1 MRRQFL
7 IALALATTTLAA
19 CGSKTDVVENGSAA
33 ENLSFES
40 TPANDASA
48 LEAVE
53 AEDSKVAVPGRD
65 NELESDNEVDS
76 NADANASANSAGNS
90 D

>member
-1 MRRQFL
+1 MRRLFL
-7 IALALATTTLAA
+7 IALATTALAA
-19 CGSKTDVVENGSAA
+19 CGSKTNVVENGSAA

-53 AEDSKVAVPGRD
+53 AEDSKVPVPGG
-65 NELESDNEVDS
+65 DNEVGSDNS
-76 NADANASANSAGNS
+76 ADANADSDANVSVNSAGNS

>member
-1 MRRQFL
+1 MRRSFL
-7 IALALATTTLAA
+7 IALAATALTA
-19 CGSKTDVVENGSAA
+19 CGSKTDVVENGSAV

-53 AEDSKVAVPGRD
+53 AEDSKVAVPGGG
-65 NELESDNEVDS
+65 NEIESDNSVES
-76 NADANASANSAGNS
+76 NVNTDASGNFAGNS

>member
-1 MRRQFL
+1 MRPLLL
-7 IALALATTTLAA
+7 IALATTALAG
-19 CGSKTDVVENGSAA
+19 CGSKSDVVENGSAA

-53 AEDSKVAVPGRD
+53 AEDSKVAVPGAENEVEAG
-65 NELESDNEVDS
+65 NELDS
-76 NADANASANSAGNS
+76 NETANASANSAGNS
-90 D
+90 N